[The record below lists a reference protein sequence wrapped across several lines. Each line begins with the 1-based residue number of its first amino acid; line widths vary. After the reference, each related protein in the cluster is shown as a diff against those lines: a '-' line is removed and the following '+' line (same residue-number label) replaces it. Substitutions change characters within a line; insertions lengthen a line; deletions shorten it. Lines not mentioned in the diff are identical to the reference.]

1 MMELRLRTSSHFAS
15 DYCQLRPSWQST
27 PAYKRQRV
35 DCAPASALGP
45 LCRAAATAERTVTP
59 EKLSTTAPGTQT
71 PGFGNTNDSI
81 LVVGAGIAGLAA
93 AVALR
98 KVGLP
103 VVVLESSPDERK
115 QGSAI
120 ALWTNAFHALDALG
134 VAQPL
139 RDAHPLLTR
148 VELCTQEGRTLKA
161 FSLTECRG
169 GPHEF
174 RGIRRSELLQ
184 GLRQALPS
192 DLLHYGCPIRD
203 VTPDPN
209 GALVTLEDGRRMRFR
224 AVLGTDGIRSR
235 VAACLGMPPPNY
247 AGYAAYRG
255 VAKFAK
261 KGTIPLDTCRMVWG
275 NGVRAGMYPLSE
287 DEAYWFTCF
296 NASADAAGPSNPE
309 EAKQAALSQVEGW
322 AKGVDAAIRD
332 TPAESISRSRI
343 EDRWLAPGL
352 PYGKG
357 AVTLLGDA
365 AHPMTP
371 NLGQGGCTALEDAVE
386 VARALGGTRQE
397 QEGVGSRA
405 AWRAVTTPALTD
417 ALRAFEKKRSKRIF
431 PLAARSWGMGTVLQL
446 PYPPV
451 TALRNFVVS
460 NLYNPAGF
468 LDHAL
473 YDVGRL

>member
-1 MMELRLRTSSHFAS
+1 MELNHLNFGTQLLPAEPQRCLRH
-15 DYCQLRPSWQST
+15 
-27 PAYKRQRV
+27 
-35 DCAPASALGP
+35 CAPVLKKQKISSAPRVAQSSVRSSAVAERLSPKQGTSNTAP
-45 LCRAAATAERTVTP
+45 AAGTAE
-59 EKLSTTAPGTQT
+59 
-71 PGFGNTNDSI
+71 FGNTNDTI

-93 AVALR
+93 AVALQ

-103 VVVLESSPDERK
+103 VTVMESSADVRK
-115 QGSAI
+115 EGSAI
-120 ALWTNAFHALDALG
+120 ALWTNAFRALDALG

-148 VELCTQEGRTLKA
+148 VELCTQTGRTLKA
-161 FSLTECRG
+161 FSLTECQG

-174 RGIRRSELLQ
+174 RGIRRSELLD
-184 GLRQALPS
+184 GLRKALPS
-192 DLLHYGCPIRD
+192 EILHFGSPISD
-203 VTPDPN
+203 VSPDVN

-235 VAACLGMPPPNY
+235 VAASLGMSTPNY
-247 AGYAAYRG
+247 AGYTAYRG

-261 KGTIPLDTCRMVWG
+261 KGTVPQDTCRMVWG

-296 NASADAAGPSNPE
+296 NASANAPGPSSPE
-309 EAKQAALSQVEGW
+309 EAKREALSQVEGW

-343 EDRWLAPGL
+343 VDRWLAPGL
-352 PYGKG
+352 AYGKG

-386 VARALGGTRQE
+386 VARALAATRKQ
-397 QEGVGSRA
+397 QEGVPQTA
-405 AWRAVTTPALTD
+405 AWRSVTTPAIAE
-417 ALRAFEKKRSKRIF
+417 ALRGFEKQRSKRVF
-431 PLAARSWGMGTVLQL
+431 PLAARSWGMGAALQL
-446 PYPPV
+446 PFPPV
-451 TALRNFVVS
+451 TAVRNFVVS
-460 NLYNPAGF
+460 NMYNPAGF

-473 YDVGRL
+473 YDCGSL